1 MVLRQVMGDD
11 KKEKYSSIFDA
22 VSKIERKKAVEKV
35 LSDEAAPQ
43 SGGPKAPLLTNDE
56 IAQKLDQYEK
66 LHNLLAD
73 SLEQAF
79 VKNNLSPRKLREY
92 FSTSQN
98 FSDDQ
103 WRLIQN
109 EQANID
115 QMISRLLPYSTSKGE
130 GAEVQGDKSEQ
141 KRPKK
146 MQVKSRWLPMH

>member
-1 MVLRQVMGDD
+1 MGDD

-35 LSDEAAPQ
+35 LSSEISISD
-43 SGGPKAPLLTNDE
+43 SGAEKPPLLTNDE
-56 IAQKLDQYEK
+56 IAEKLDKYEK

-79 VKNNLSPRKLREY
+79 VKNNLSPRRLREY

-98 FSDDQ
+98 FSAEQ
-103 WRLIQN
+103 WRLIEN
-109 EQANID
+109 ERQNID
-115 QMISRLLPYSTSKGE
+115 QMLVRLLPNPTTKGE
-130 GAEVQGDKSEQ
+130 DADHQGDKSEQ

>member
-1 MVLRQVMGDD
+1 MILRQVMGDD

-35 LSDEAAPQ
+35 LSSETVTSD
-43 SGGPKAPLLTNDE
+43 SGAEKSPLLTNEE

-98 FSDDQ
+98 FSADQ
-103 WRLIQN
+103 WRLIEN
-109 EQANID
+109 ERENID
-115 QMISRLLPYSTSKGE
+115 QMLVRLLPSPTTKAE
-130 GAEVQGDKSEQ
+130 GASKQGSEE

>member
-22 VSKIERKKAVEKV
+22 VSKIERKKALEKV
-35 LSDEAAPQ
+35 LSTDANV
-43 SGGPKAPLLTNDE
+43 SGVNAEKLPLLTNEE
-56 IAQKLDQYEK
+56 IAQKLDQYHK

-73 SLEQAF
+73 SLDQAY
-79 VKNNLSPRKLREY
+79 VKNNLSPSKLREY
-92 FSTSQN
+92 FSTPKN
-98 FSDDQ
+98 FSDEQ

-109 EQANID
+109 EKANID
-115 QMISRLLPYSTSKGE
+115 QMIMRLLPNPTTKSE
-130 GAEVQGDKSEQ
+130 GASPGSEE

>member
-1 MVLRQVMGDD
+1 MILRQVMGDD

-35 LSDEAAPQ
+35 LSSETVTSD
-43 SGGPKAPLLTNDE
+43 SGTEKSPLLTNEE

-98 FSDDQ
+98 FSADQ
-103 WRLIQN
+103 WRLIEN
-109 EQANID
+109 ERENID
-115 QMISRLLPYSTSKGE
+115 QMLVRLLPSPTTKPE
-130 GAEVQGDKSEQ
+130 GASKQGSEE